1 MRKLYKEID
10 FSDICPDLLKDL
22 ERLHYEVLTKERIL
36 AITLA
41 NSTTGLSAMFDE
53 YYKEY
58 SEVFKEY
65 ETKKDELYHT
75 YQSQYAFPSSATWE
89 INFLT
94 STVSIY
100 E

>member
-10 FSDICPDLLKDL
+10 FSSICPDFLTNL

-36 AITLA
+36 AMTLA

-58 SEVFKEY
+58 SEAFKEY
-65 ETKKDELYHT
+65 ETKKDEFYRT
-75 YQSQYAFPSSATWE
+75 YLSQHVLPSSVSWE
-89 INFLT
+89 VNFLT